1 MVSFRREKYVPRGG
15 PNGGDGGK
23 GGDVYL
29 VADKNLATLYD
40 FTHRRIFKAE
50 DGEKGKTKNMAGKSG
65 RDLFLKVPVGT
76 VVKIQNLKC
85 KSQNDLPDGK
95 ADKSKFKIGDG
106 QNERETITDLTKHE
120 QIFLVAQGGK
130 GGFGNTQFKSSTNQA
145 PREFTRGKL
154 GEEKELVLELKLI
167 ADIGIIGLPN
177 AGKSTLLNA
186 LTAAQAKVGE
196 YPFTTLHPNLGV
208 MEIAGRQIVLADIPG
223 LIEGASRGKGL
234 GDEFLRHIERTKVLV
249 HLVDPLINL
258 ENHKATATNLIRQA
272 VINYQIIQRELTDY
286 SQRLLEKSEIVVVNK
301 IDVTEV
307 KKALSQVKNKLS
319 KKVQNP
325 KIPILAISAVTK
337 QGLGDLKKWIEF
349 AIKGLRA
356 GSSVG

>member
-1 MVSFRREKYVPRGG
+1 MVSFRHEKYVPKGG
-15 PNGGDGGK
+15 PDGGDGGR
-23 GGDVYL
+23 GGNVYL

-40 FTHRRIFKAE
+40 FTHRRNFKAE
-50 DGEKGKTKNMAGKSG
+50 DGKDGGPKKMTGKSG

-76 VVKIQNLKC
+76 VVKI
-85 KSQNDLPDGK
+85 
-95 ADKSKFKIGDG
+95 

-120 QIFLVAQGGK
+120 QIFLVAQGRK
-130 GGFGNTQFKSSTNQA
+130 GGLGNTQFKSSTNQA

-167 ADIGIIGLPN
+167 ADVGIIGLPN

-223 LIEGASRGKGL
+223 LIEGASQGKGL

-249 HLVDPLINL
+249 HLVEPLINL
-258 ENHKATATNLIRQA
+258 ESHRATAANLARQA
-272 VINYQIIQRELTDY
+272 AINYQIIQKELTDY
-286 SQRLLEKSEIVVVNK
+286 SQRLLEKPEIVVVNK

-307 KKALSQVKNKLS
+307 RENLPRIKKTLQRMVVTQTPVLT
-319 KKVQNP
+319 
-325 KIPILAISAVTK
+325 ISAANRE
-337 QGLGDLKKWIEF
+337 GLGDLKSAVLHLLK
-349 AIKGLRA
+349 
-356 GSSVG
+356 